1 VPRQVVID
9 AQYLTDHISPIH
21 ASGHLSAS
29 LAIRLGFGLEHHGC
43 GDLLGQSRTYFLR
56 IAVAGL
62 MAPITATSVFGIIP
76 AMCMYLRKVDF
87 EVPAMMLS

>member
-1 VPRQVVID
+1 MLNTLPI
-9 AQYLTDHISPIH
+9 TISAIH

-43 GDLLGQSRTYFLR
+43 GDLLGQNRTYFLR

-62 MAPITATSVFGIIP
+62 MAPITATSVFGSYQQCACICERLISKF
-76 AMCMYLRKVDF
+76 L
-87 EVPAMMLS
+87 L